1 VSGPTDAAAPRASAA
16 RVAAWVG
23 VVASLVLIPATILG
37 STAAATQVANAS
49 QAVDERLAVGVPLAQ
64 AAANGADSLEAAAG
78 TIAQAADA
86 VASGAGPLAPVL
98 NQVATFSHGYES
110 FQGSYQAAVDA
121 AGAAADRL
129 ESIAAVL
136 PEGMAQNL
144 RNGIGHV
151 EDLATQLQASAASL
165 VDVPK
170 VGVVTD
176 VASTIGELARKVET
190 ALAGIA
196 EGLHTTADNLAQ
208 TRDAVSVRSSEIVLG
223 LTILAVA
230 VGGWLAYSAILNV
243 ALLRLLPA
251 PRSRLAR

>member
-1 VSGPTDAAAPRASAA
+1 
-16 RVAAWVG
+16 VAAWVG
-23 VVASLVLIPATILG
+23 VVVSLVLIPATILG
-37 STAAATQVANAS
+37 STAAAGQVAGTA
-49 QAVDERLAVGVPLAQ
+49 QAVDDRLAVGVPLAQ
-64 AAANGADSLEAAAG
+64 AAARGAEALEAAAG

-151 EDLATQLQASAASL
+151 EDLATQLQTSAASL

-176 VASTIGELARKVET
+176 VASTIAELARKVQT
-190 ALAGIA
+190 AMVGIG
-196 EGLHTTADNLAQ
+196 EGLDTTAANLEQ

-251 PRSRLAR
+251 RRPRDPRPPSPR